1 MTVFHAVT
9 SNPVGRNSSDT
20 ESGDEQGSIFRL
32 QLYAVSIEINA
43 GAAQTAFPAAIVHN
57 QRDRRS
63 LLEANE
69 RLWLVVERPKRADRF
84 RQHLIRTAQ

>member
-9 SNPVGRNSSDT
+9 ANPVGRNSGDT
-20 ESGDEQGSIFRL
+20 GSGDEQGSIFRL
-32 QLYAVSIEINA
+32 QLYAVSIAINA
-43 GAAQTAFPAAIVHN
+43 GAGQAAFPAAIVHN
-57 QRDRRS
+57 RRDQRS

-69 RLWLVVERPKRADRF
+69 RFWLVVENPKRADRF